1 MNRVGYI
8 RVRTDEQAGNGVS
21 LDAHKQ
27 CQSSMLI
34 KLIRS
39 GFHMHFH
46 REILVGVA
54 CYFLSFPGIYFVF

>member
-21 LDAHKQ
+21 LDAHK
-27 CQSSMLI
+27 LI

-39 GFHMHFH
+39 GFHIHFH